1 VAPNVQTASSVLP
14 EIQEERVRAYRLAVV
29 LTAVAIVSTLTA
41 SRALAQAG
49 RTDLGSI
56 AVKTVPPAALVYID
70 GERWVGPDTDGRLVV
85 QVPAGRHLIEVR
97 APGYRSYVM
106 EVDVRP
112 GEATPVN
119 VSLAATA
126 PPPERQQVAYPPRP
140 PVTGIRQ
147 VSTEGTESG
156 FAFSPDYRFAD
167 IGHHTAHL
175 LGGYGGVVFAGH
187 LFVGAGGYWQLDYN
201 HNNINVAYGGGV
213 FEWRQWNHKPVG
225 LTLHALVGGGDAHF
239 GNNYYYAPGP
249 GHPTPYDP
257 YGYYYSPYGE
267 TFFVFEPEA
276 QVNVRLGRDVRFS
289 AGAGYRVTSTDYHG
303 GISGDTLNGW
313 SGTISFRFGK

>member
-1 VAPNVQTASSVLP
+1 VRDYPVA
-14 EIQEERVRAYRLAVV
+14 IVV
-29 LTAVAIVSTLTA
+29 TAVAIISTLTA
-41 SRALAQAG
+41 SRALAQQSA
-49 RTDLGSI
+49 RTDLGAI
-56 AVKTVPPAALVYID
+56 AVKTVPPDAQVYID
-70 GERWVGPDTDGRLVV
+70 GERWVGPDTGGRLVV
-85 QVPAGRHLIEVR
+85 QVPVGRHLVEVR

-106 EVDVRP
+106 EVDVHS
-112 GEATPVN
+112 GETTPVN
-119 VSLAATA
+119 VSLAGAT
-126 PPPERQQVAYPPRP
+126 PPPEQPPMPGPPPPMAGPPPR

-167 IGHHTAHL
+167 VGHQTAHL

-201 HNNINVAYGGGV
+201 HNAINVAYGGGV

-239 GNNYYYAPGP
+239 GNNYYYYPGGP
-249 GHPTPYDP
+249 GHPTPHDP

-267 TFFVFEPEA
+267 AFFVFEPEG
-276 QVNVRLGRDVRFS
+276 QINVRLGRDIHFS
-289 AGAGYRVTSTDYHG
+289 AGAGYRVTSTDYNG
-303 GISGDTLNGW
+303 GVSGDALNGW